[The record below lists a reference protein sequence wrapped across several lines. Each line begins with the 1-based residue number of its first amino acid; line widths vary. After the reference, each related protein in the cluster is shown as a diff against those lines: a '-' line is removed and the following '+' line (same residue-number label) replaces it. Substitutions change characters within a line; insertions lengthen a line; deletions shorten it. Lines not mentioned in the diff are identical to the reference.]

1 MPWLTRLLVP
11 MTAFSLAAA
20 GLPPTP
26 AALTPSELRGLWSG
40 MVSHRGETSPIALE
54 LEPGDDGKVATN
66 LSLPA
71 IHLRSVAL
79 GRLPLAI
86 DGTKVQLG
94 SFALVYDRAG
104 GVLRGTV
111 PESLAPVYAL
121 PFELRRVDALDAD
134 RRRPPEAPTAT
145 PVWTY
150 EAGAPLWAGA
160 TVHQGLVLAGGD
172 DGRLHALEA
181 GTGRSRWVFRAGG
194 AIRTRAVAAGDTAYL
209 QADDGLLYAL
219 NAATGE
225 ERWRVRVVAAPVVRK
240 PFSDPT
246 SRYDRY
252 GSDVTVAGG
261 KLYVGTHDGR
271 LLCLDPSDGRRVWQ
285 FASGDAVLAAPALT
299 GGRVFFGSFDGHV
312 YALEAASGRLV
323 WKHDTGKPVVSTP
336 AVAGNR
342 VVVGSRSYDLL
353 GLEAATGSA
362 AWQRYVWFSW
372 IESSP
377 AVRDGVAYVGSSD
390 AALVLAVDAAT
401 GRVVWQA
408 DVWGWAWGQPA
419 VTERR
424 VYIGT
429 AGQRGYPAPHRGSAL
444 ALDRATGRPVWQH
457 VVEPSGDDTYGFT
470 GSPAA
475 AEGLAIFTGLDG
487 KVYAFGE

>member
-1 MPWLTRLLVP
+1 MPWLTWLLVP
-11 MTAFSLAAA
+11 TTAVSLTAA

-26 AALTPSELRGLWSG
+26 AALTPSELKGLWTG
-40 MVSHRGETSPIALE
+40 VASHRGETTPIALE
-54 LEPGDDGKVATN
+54 LEPGDDGKVLTT

-71 IHLRSVAL
+71 IHLMSVPL

-86 DGTKVQLG
+86 DGTKVQVG
-94 SFALVYDRAG
+94 SFALAFDRAG

-121 PFELRRVDALDAD
+121 PFELRRADALAAD
-134 RRRPPEAPTAT
+134 RRRPPDAPVAT

-150 EAGAPLWAGA
+150 EAGAPLWPGA
-160 TVHQGLVLAGGD
+160 TAGQGLVVAGGD
-172 DGRLHALEA
+172 DGRLHALDA
-181 GTGRSRWVFRAGG
+181 RTGRRRWVFQAGG
-194 AIRTRAVAAGDTAYL
+194 AIRTRATVAGDTGYL

-219 NAATGE
+219 NAVTGE

-240 PFSDPT
+240 PFSDPA

-261 KLYVGTHDGR
+261 RLYVGTHDGR
-271 LLCLDPSDGRRVWQ
+271 LLCLDPRDGARVWE
-285 FASGDAVLAAPALT
+285 FASGDAVLAAPAVA

-312 YALEAASGRLV
+312 YALDAGSGRLL
-323 WKHDTGKPVVSTP
+323 WKHDTHKPVVSSP
-336 AVAGNR
+336 AVANDR

-353 GLEAATGSA
+353 GLEAATGSV

-372 IESSP
+372 VESSP

-408 DVWGWAWGQPA
+408 DVWGWAWGQPT
-419 VTERR
+419 VTEQR

-429 AGQRGYPAPHRGSAL
+429 AGQRGYPAPHRGAAL
-444 ALDRATGRPVWQH
+444 ALDRTTGRVVWQH
-457 VVEPSGDDTYGFT
+457 VVGPSGDDTYGFT
-470 GSPAA
+470 GSPAT
-475 AEGLAIFTGLDG
+475 AEGLVFFTGLDG